1 MNVTTVL
8 EEKLVLFITSE
19 KLVLFT
25 GNCLT
30 ISHTFLALSTQWLVL
45 LLQGNGDVESSHN
58 FIELFC
64 IWCEY
69 RELGREGKGGGRG
82 GGSGFSCVTP
92 LVETFYD
99 RVTFRIPSNISDGAP
114 LQKQSTISYKLHY
127 NTLL

>member
-69 RELGREGKGGGRG
+69 RELGMEGKGEWLRILLCNPIGGN
-82 GGSGFSCVTP
+82 
-92 LVETFYD
+92 L
-99 RVTFRIPSNISDGAP
+99 
-114 LQKQSTISYKLHY
+114 LWQSHI
-127 NTLL
+127 